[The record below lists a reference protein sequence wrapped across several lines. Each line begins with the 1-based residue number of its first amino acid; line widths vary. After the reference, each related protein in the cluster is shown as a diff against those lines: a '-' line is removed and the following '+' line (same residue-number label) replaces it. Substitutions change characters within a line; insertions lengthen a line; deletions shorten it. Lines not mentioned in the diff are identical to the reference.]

1 MAPPSIRKTFTSLSA
16 VVISTVFAEAQTS
29 FTLAAGYVQVTVPG
43 GTLGAISATLQS
55 KSDHTSNA
63 TVNNDW
69 TPLDD
74 KGTPSPLDDDP
85 AQQTL
90 TVTGAG
96 WTAGQWTTS
105 GFLCYAADSNDGE
118 ESFLIL
124 ANTSD
129 TITIQADFDLLD
141 GSRSIPTTSTISLR
155 RAQTV
160 GSLFGF
166 GAGNTDFTSSDK
178 VYLWNGNGWTTYF
191 VNAAFQWAKSG
202 SFFSANNDVIFPDEG
217 LFIQRNDPSDLT
229 LTFFGDV
236 PGKAQVTTMP
246 GPKLQFV
253 STRYPVGT
261 TIGGLGFHNLTNWQ
275 TGNSGDLVYVWN
287 GTSWTTYFY
296 KGGGNWG
303 KAGSFFN
310 HENDAVLPDS
320 AVFVSRKSS
329 ATLAES
335 PNTHALPYT
344 P

>member
-1 MAPPSIRKTFTSLSA
+1 MTRSSIRKILTPLAAVAILTVSA
-16 VVISTVFAEAQTS
+16 QAQTS
-29 FTLAAGYVQVTVPG
+29 FTLAAGYVQVTIPG
-43 GTLGAISATLQS
+43 GTLGAISATLQI

-69 TPLDD
+69 IPLDD
-74 KGTPSPLDDDP
+74 KGTLNPLDDDP

-105 GFLCYAADSNDGE
+105 GYLCYTADSNDGE
-118 ESFLIL
+118 ESFLVL
-124 ANTSD
+124 GNTSD
-129 TITIQADFDLLD
+129 TITIQTDFDLLD
-141 GSRSIPTTSTISLR
+141 APRSIPPTTAISLR
-155 RAQTV
+155 KAQTV
-160 GSLFGF
+160 GGLFGF
-166 GAGNTDFTSSDK
+166 GAGNTDFTTSDK

-191 VNAAFQWAKSG
+191 VNAAFQWSKSG

-246 GPKLQFV
+246 GPGLQFV
-253 STRYPVGT
+253 STRYPVET
-261 TIGGLGFHNLTNWQ
+261 TIGGLGFHNLANWQ
-275 TGNSGDLVYVWN
+275 AGNSGDLVYLWN

-296 KGGGNWG
+296 KGGDNWG

-310 HENDAVLPDS
+310 HENDPVLPDS